1 MNLIPRSLAHNL
13 LWFALLIGFAPGL
26 LAAQKLEAS
35 RLREFAG
42 LLPPQPAGFAWP
54 ISNRPAW
61 DNLAA
66 DPAFKGTLAAANKV
80 LAKPLADVPDSLFLE
95 YSQNGNRTHWQNAE
109 FERRRRIARFTYA
122 EAFENQGRFLPAIET
137 TLAALCAEKTWVY
150 PAHDSNLEN
159 FKGQIIIPD
168 LGATGLAAE
177 LAEADFVLGDKL
189 TPATRQLIRENIH
202 RRVLDPFRAMIEGR
216 QKETFWLQAPMN
228 WNAVCVGNTVFAALA
243 LVDSRDERAFY
254 AAAGEHCIHRYLAGF
269 GPDGYCAEGV
279 GYWNYGFG
287 HFILL
292 TETLRRATDGK
303 VDLLKDD
310 QAVAAALFCRHAEI
324 LPGVFPSISDCPPG
338 SKPDAQYVAYV
349 CRRLGL
355 PAHGETMRGE
365 DGGLALGL
373 MLSSLPDVVPVARQ
387 LDMSGDSPL
396 RNFFPGGGVL
406 IARNAPGVAPALAVA
421 LKGGNNDEPHNH
433 NDVGSF
439 SVVMGTDMIV
449 CDPGGEVYTKRTF
462 GPHRYDSQMLN
473 SYGHAVPEIAG
484 QLQRTG
490 AAARG
495 VILETNFNAARDVFK
510 LDLRSAYAVPS
521 LEKLERTF
529 EFQRGAA
536 PSLTVGDAV
545 KFSSPESFATALITW
560 GRVTSAGPNALEIA
574 DGASRVRVTIDTQGR
589 AFKWRSDLI
598 DEDVEG
604 KRKPYHV
611 DIALDKKITEAVITL
626 KIEPVNK

>member
-1 MNLIPRSLAHNL
+1 
-13 LWFALLIGFAPGL
+13 
-26 LAAQKLEAS
+26 
-35 RLREFAG
+35 
-42 LLPPQPAGFAWP
+42 
-54 ISNRPAW
+54 
-61 DNLAA
+61 
-66 DPAFKGTLAAANKV
+66 
-80 LAKPLADVPDSLFLE
+80 
-95 YSQNGNRTHWQNAE
+95 
-109 FERRRRIARFTYA
+109 
-122 EAFENQGRFLPAIET
+122 
-137 TLAALCAEKTWVY
+137 
-150 PAHDSNLEN
+150 
-159 FKGQIIIPD
+159 
-168 LGATGLAAE
+168 
-177 LAEADFVLGDKL
+177 
-189 TPATRQLIRENIH
+189 
-202 RRVLDPFRAMIEGR
+202 
-216 QKETFWLQAPMN
+216 
-228 WNAVCVGNTVFAALA
+228 
-243 LVDSRDERAFY
+243 
-254 AAAGEHCIHRYLAGF
+254 
-269 GPDGYCAEGV
+269 
-279 GYWNYGFG
+279 
-287 HFILL
+287 
-292 TETLRRATDGK
+292 
-303 VDLLKDD
+303 
-310 QAVAAALFCRHAEI
+310 
-324 LPGVFPSISDCPPG
+324 
-338 SKPDAQYVAYV
+338 
-349 CRRLGL
+349 
-355 PAHGETMRGE
+355 
-365 DGGLALGL
+365 
-373 MLSSLPDVVPVARQ
+373 
-387 LDMSGDSPL
+387 
-396 RNFFPGGGVL
+396 
-406 IARNAPGVAPALAVA
+406 
-421 LKGGNNDEPHNH
+421 
-433 NDVGSF
+433 VGSF